1 MVEKRV
7 GRGSCGVVTMSS
19 TAVVERALS
28 SCGWSGQL
36 VEREWRTGG
45 EVDMCLQLWWLHKHN
60 WWRGSGG
67 LVEKWICVCSC
78 GGCTNTTGGEVD
90 MCLQLWWLHKH
101 NWWRGS
107 GGLGFPTAPWGNK

>member
-1 MVEKRV
+1 MGWVTVGGYGRKGRWEQRRRWDGSCGAFVVEKRV

-28 SCGWSGQL
+28 SCGWNGQL
-36 VEREWRTGG
+36 VEREWR
-45 EVDMCLQLWWLHKHN
+45 
-60 WWRGSGG
+60 
-67 LVEKWICVCSC
+67 
-78 GGCTNTTGGEVD
+78 TGGEVD